1 MKNGTK
7 YKINKEI
14 GIDIKTPKEKKLKS
28 FQNFFTFLRKS
39 LQIKYTRKIH
49 IDSLL
54 KKCKGKFFKAVYD
67 CLKKCLKICIKKP
80 PQVFITN
87 ISIKYNKPFLD
98 FTLYNLYQYFNLNPY
113 PMEFIIKKKYCK
125 EGKEDFFKYIFLS
138 KIDKLYSAYIESNRY
153 KKEIELIK
161 KRKGIKIAFLYQFV
175 AENFISYYSYSKPN
189 MKRIKMFQVIK
200 ENINNT
206 TNKNNNIIKKQNE
219 NTNTNSNN
227 NGNINSKD
235 KDTNKINIK

>member
-153 KKEIELIK
+153 KKEIESMK
-161 KRKGIKIAFLYQFV
+161 KRKGIKIALLYQFV
-175 AENFISYYSYSKPN
+175 AENFISYYNYSKPP
-189 MKRIKMFQVIK
+189 MKKITIFEVIK
-200 ENINNT
+200 EIT
-206 TNKNNNIIKKQNE
+206 KQNE
-219 NTNTNSNN
+219 NINTNSNN
-227 NGNINSKD
+227 SGNINSNV